1 MEFHYVKNG
10 PGVLDRTSSETVQLT
25 PDIPIHPN
33 DRMHSEVNGYLSK
46 VGFGIEID
54 ESDSRTKL
62 DDDLLNEV
70 EQWRLA
76 NL

>member
-1 MEFHYVKNG
+1 MHT
-10 PGVLDRTSSETVQLT
+10 L
-25 PDIPIHPN
+25 

-70 EQWRLA
+70 EQWRRA